1 MSWGPGAAGG
11 FQNALATGLQIGQM
25 VDQRRQQNQLMQQRD
40 VMIANQTRDQQMQEQ
55 RFMQEQQTQQ
65 QTADLTAKAVQGD
78 ETALSQLATV
88 NFDRWKALEGTMK
101 TKAAEESQVLGNL
114 SLDLLNRPYEQRRG
128 LFIAAAQQMPQ
139 FAEKIQ
145 EVAFLPPA
153 EQEDA
158 LRSVIADAK
167 MVDKL
172 IQMEQPRY
180 QAVGVDQD
188 LVNTRDPEALR
199 QFEASRGRAQG
210 GFQEGQTATNPQT
223 GQRIV
228 FRNGAWR
235 PM

>member
-114 SLDLLNRPYEQRRG
+114 SLDLLNRPYEQRRD
-128 LFIAAAQQMPQ
+128 LFIGAAQQMPQ

-153 EQEDA
+153 EQEAA
-158 LRSVIADAK
+158 LRSVIAEAK

-172 IQMEQPRY
+172 IQMERPSY
-180 QAVGVDQD
+180 QAIPEGGT
-188 LVNTRDPEALR
+188 LVNTRDPQAVQ
-199 QFEASRGRAQG
+199 QFQG
-210 GFQEGQTATNPQT
+210 GGQQQAPSLSDIDAELRRR
-223 GQRIV
+223 GVIR
-228 FRNGAWR
+228 
-235 PM
+235 

>member
-11 FQNALATGLQIGQM
+11 FQNALATGLQLGQM
-25 VDQRRQQNQLMQQRD
+25 VDQRRQQNQLMQQRE

-114 SLDLLNRPYEQRRG
+114 SLDLLNRPYEQRRD
-128 LFIAAAQQMPQ
+128 LFIGAAQQMPQ

-153 EQEDA
+153 EQEAA
-158 LRSVIADAK
+158 LRSVIAEAK

-172 IQMEQPRY
+172 IQMERPSY
-180 QAVGVDQD
+180 QAIPEGGT
-188 LVNTRDPEALR
+188 LVNTRDPQAVQ
-199 QFEASRGRAQG
+199 QFQG
-210 GFQEGQTATNPQT
+210 GGQQQAPSLSDIDAELRRR
-223 GQRIV
+223 GVIR
-228 FRNGAWR
+228 
-235 PM
+235 